1 MFSTTRDILN
11 IVLAV
16 CVFSLTVFLCFTLFY
31 LLGALRN
38 IYQVVKELRKGV
50 AKIAETANFLEHKI
64 KAVSD
69 TISELTDNIKGKLN
83 NSGSYL
89 MIIGELLKRMF
100 DFMQDRKEDK
110 ETPKSKRK

>member
-1 MFSTTRDILN
+1 MFSTSRDILN

-38 IYQVVKELRKGV
+38 IYQAIKEIRKV
-50 AKIAETANFLEHKI
+50 IIKITEVTNFLEYKI
-64 KAVSD
+64 KTGANAVKD
-69 TISELTDNIKGKLN
+69 LTENIKDKLN

-100 DFMQDRKEDK
+100 DFMQERKE
-110 ETPKSKRK
+110 EPKSKRK